1 LEAPAVSAGCSQKS
15 GFRSISSGKR
25 KRLTGTRNPILE
37 EVLGGLYRRIH
48 ALRRVSASTAGR
60 MTVTKQEYADLAA
73 AIRRR
78 STTDAVAAAR
88 RHVTAAGES
97 AKAAMGLLMQDPGAA
112 SSQGS

>member
-78 STTDAVAAAR
+78 SATDAAAAR